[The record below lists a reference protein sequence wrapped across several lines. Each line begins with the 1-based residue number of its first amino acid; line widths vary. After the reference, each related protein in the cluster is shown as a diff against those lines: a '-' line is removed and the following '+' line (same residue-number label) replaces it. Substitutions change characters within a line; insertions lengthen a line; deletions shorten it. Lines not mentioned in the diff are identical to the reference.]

1 MNLSRMRRSLDPARR
16 MAREAAGRWRGLP
29 ARDRLGAGFAMLVVM
44 LAILWLGLTRPAL
57 DTVARWQRDLPKL
70 QAQSAEL
77 DKLLTDVPSAH
88 TTPGTAE
95 GGIDAALA
103 RAGLRGRYRLHDAVA
118 DGPPAAGSASQPARA
133 WRVEF
138 PEPVPAAQVFAWLV
152 AVSARRDLE
161 ITRAQLARIDSPD
174 DDNDGNEGTPQG
186 RVRGAVALQ
195 STQLTKDGQ

>member
-1 MNLSRMRRSLDPARR
+1 MVRSLDPARR

-29 ARDRLGAGFAMLVVM
+29 ARDRLGAGFAILVMV

-70 QAQSAEL
+70 RVQSAEL
-77 DKLLTDVPSAH
+77 DKLLADVPSAR
-88 TTPGTAE
+88 TTPDTAE
-95 GGIDAALA
+95 GGIDAALD
-103 RAGLRGRYRLHDAVA
+103 RAGLRGHYRLHDAVA
-118 DGPPAAGSASQPARA
+118 DGPPAAGSPSQPARA

-138 PEPVPAAQVFAWLV
+138 PEPVPATQVFAWLV
-152 AVSARRDLE
+152 AVSARRELE
-161 ITRAQLARIDSPD
+161 ITSAQLARIDSPGD
-174 DDNDGNEGTPQG
+174 DSEGTPQG

>member
-1 MNLSRMRRSLDPARR
+1 MTRSLDPARK
-16 MAREAAGRWRGLP
+16 MAREAASRWHGLP
-29 ARDRLGAGFAMLVVM
+29 ARDRLGVGVAALTVA

-70 QAQSAEL
+70 RAQSAEL
-77 DKLLTDVPSAH
+77 DKLLADVPSAH
-88 TTPGTAE
+88 ATPNSAA
-95 GGIDAALA
+95 GGIDAALD

-118 DGPPAAGSASQPARA
+118 DGPPAAGSPSQPARA

-161 ITRAQLARIDSPD
+161 ITRVELESIDSLD
-174 DDNDGNEGTPQG
+174 GSDANDSTPQG

-195 STQLTKDGQ
+195 STQLNKDGQ